1 MQCWSNAKG
10 CLVGNCKKTEKSIE
24 SVKTRVFCQPL
35 VICYDLPNRR
45 IDGNSNSQNINVKK
59 NNNNN
64 DNNNDDDNN
73 NSDNNT
79 NKDKTLAD
87 TFSASMYYSKLATTI
102 SSVNMEMSLD
112 QALVIQAVIQVSQE
126 PLCILLPLK
135 PF

>member
-1 MQCWSNAKG
+1 M
-10 CLVGNCKKTEKSIE
+10 
-24 SVKTRVFCQPL
+24 
-35 VICYDLPNRR
+35 PNRR

-87 TFSASMYYSKLATTI
+87 TFSASMYHSKLATTI

-112 QALVIQAVIQVSQE
+112 QALVI
-126 PLCILLPLK
+126 
-135 PF
+135 